1 MYLHELKLWNFRKY
15 GLKGDSFES
24 SEPGLSVL
32 FNKGVNVLVGE
43 NDSGKTTIIDAIRYI
58 LRTQSFEYI
67 QIDEKDFYQDETG
80 LRTNELRIECTFKG
94 FTDIEAGH
102 FLEWLGFETMPDGKH
117 DYILKVWLYARNKD
131 NSIYQYVRAGIDS
144 EGSYLEGDAR
154 ELLRVV
160 YLKPFRDALSEMTHG
175 NKSRLAQILKS
186 HSVFKKEKNAEGQ
199 EQQHEL
205 ELNYKKLKDEIDSFF
220 DPDKDKKGKKITN
233 SINDLLGKNFLLEK
247 DKRRAGINLTGSE
260 LIDILRQLDLI
271 LEDNKSGLG
280 SLNLLCIA
288 AELLLFNETKPGLK
302 LTLIEELEAHLHPQY
317 QLRLIDFINKKEE
330 FGQFILTTHSTTLA
344 SKIKLENL
352 IVCKDKMVYPMG
364 HAYTQL
370 EETDYKFLER
380 FLDATKA
387 NLFFAKGVIIVEGDA
402 ENLLIPTIAK
412 LIDRP
417 LHKYGVSI
425 VNVGS
430 TAFKRYA
437 KIFLRKDK
445 SDFDMHVSIIT
456 DLDIRS
462 YEYYIENN
470 DGEIN
475 NETHLPQILNV
486 NKEFIQSIENITKEI
501 DINNLPLFFSFKKD
515 FVNYISINKTVKQF
529 TKKKVGEKSVSEQ
542 LSELFNSKLEDI
554 TPEIIEVIRV
564 EKKRRIIQEWKNKGL
579 IEIFVPDKWTLE
591 YEIASSKLYKYLIQ
605 AILISK
611 LEKGN
616 NNVKIDR
623 ELFEKVKYEVDVTLQ
638 DEVLMDQMKIYK
650 IFEPL
655 CKGNTSKASTAQYL
669 AEILETENEEESKIT
684 KIFSSDPYL
693 KYLCD
698 AIYHVTEPKLE
709 ANE

>member
-1 MYLHELKLWNFRKY
+1 MYLHNLKLWNFRKY
-15 GLKGDSFES
+15 GIKGESFDSA
-24 SEPGLSVL
+24 EPGLSVQ

-58 LRTQSFEYI
+58 LRTQSLEYI
-67 QIDEKDFYQDETG
+67 QVDEKDFYQDKGG
-80 LRTNELRIECTFKG
+80 LRTNELKIECTFKG
-94 FTDIEAGH
+94 FADKEAGH
-102 FLEWLGFETMPDGKH
+102 FLEWLGFESISDGKH
-117 DYILKVWLYARNKD
+117 DYILKVWLFAINKD
-131 NSIYQYVRAGIDS
+131 NSIYQYVRAGVDS

-160 YLKPFRDALSEMTHG
+160 YLKPLRDALSEMTHG

-186 HSVFKKEKNAEGQ
+186 HSVFKKEKNAAGQ
-199 EQQHEL
+199 EQKHEL
-205 ELNYKKLKDEIDSFF
+205 EVSYKKLKDEIDNFF
-220 DPDKDKKGKKITN
+220 DPKRNNKGKKITN
-233 SINDLLGKNFLLEK
+233 SINDFLGNDFLLQSDTRK
-247 DKRRAGINLTGSE
+247 AGINLTGSE

-280 SLNLLCIA
+280 SLNLLFIA
-288 AELLLFNETKPGLK
+288 AELLLFNETRNGLK

-364 HAYTQL
+364 HAHTQL
-370 EETDYKFLER
+370 EESDYKFLER

-445 SDFDMHVSIIT
+445 ADFNVPVSIIT

-462 YEYYIENN
+462 YEYYTFNEENTEK
-470 DGEIN
+470 GKI
-475 NETHLPQILNV
+475 PQIVLV
-486 NKEFIQSIENITKEI
+486 DEEFIKLLKGITK
-501 DINNLPLFFSFKKD
+501 D
-515 FVNYISINKTVKQF
+515 VNYDNLLSFYYSKQDFKDYFKFNKTVDRFPRQ
-529 TKKKVGEKSVSEQ
+529 VAGAKSIIDQ
-542 LSELFNSKLEDI
+542 LSEVYQQELQNI
-554 TPEIIEVIRV
+554 TPKIISSLRDT
-564 EKKRRIIQEWKNKGL
+564 KKLKIKKEWENKGNV
-579 IEIFVPDKWTLE
+579 EIFVPEQWTLE
-591 YEIASSKLYKYLIQ
+591 YELASSKLYKYLIQ
-605 AILISK
+605 ATLVAKAEKNNPQKIIDKTFLIEIK
-611 LEKGN
+611 
-616 NNVKIDR
+616 
-623 ELFEKVKYEVDVTLQ
+623 
-638 DEVLMDQMKIYK
+638 DEVERACQDDVLTDPNKIYK
-650 IFEPL
+650 IFYPVSN
-655 CKGNTSKASTAQYL
+655 GNISKASTAQYF
-669 AEILETENEEESKIT
+669 AEILDSTSEIDDTLFEKL
-684 KIFSSDPYL
+684 KSDPYL
-693 KYLCD
+693 EYLCD

-709 ANE
+709 AHE